1 MRILVI
7 EDDDATAEY
16 VAAGLSEEGHAVTR
30 AADGREGMLTALDG
44 DFDAMVIDRM
54 LPGRDGLSI
63 LAAVRAAGV
72 DTPVLILSALGQV
85 DDRVKGLRGGA
96 DDYLVKPFAFAEL
109 SARLDA
115 LLRRPALTD
124 EPTELRVGDLTIDL
138 VSQKVARGGVA
149 IPLQP
154 REYRLLCH
162 LARNAGRV
170 VTRTMLLENVWD
182 FHFEP
187 GTNVVESHVSRL
199 RTKVDKP
206 FDAPLIHTVRGAG
219 YSLHA

>member
-7 EDDDATAEY
+7 EDDQETADY
-16 VAAGLSEEGHAVTR
+16 IAAGLREAGHAVTS
-30 AADGREGMLTALDG
+30 ASDGREGMLTALDG
-44 DFDAMVIDRM
+44 DFDAMIMDRM
-54 LPGRDGLSI
+54 LPRLDGLSI

-72 DTPVLILSALGQV
+72 TTPVLILSALGKV

-115 LLRRPALTD
+115 LLRRPPLR
-124 EPTELRVGDLTIDL
+124 EESTELRVADLVIDL
-138 VSQKVARGGVA
+138 VSQKVTRGDQP
-149 IPLQP
+149 ITLQS

-170 VTRTMLLENVWD
+170 VTRTMLLESVWD

-187 GTNVVESHVSRL
+187 GTNVVETHISRL
-199 RTKVDKP
+199 RAKIDKP
-206 FDAPLIHTVRGAG
+206 FEVPLIHTLRGTG

>member
-7 EDDDATAEY
+7 EDDPETANY
-16 VAAGLSEEGHAVTR
+16 VVSGFKEEGHAVTLET
-30 AADGREGMLTALDG
+30 DGRAGLLTALDG
-44 DFDAMVIDRM
+44 DFDAMVLDRM
-54 LPGRDGLSI
+54 LPNRDGLSI
-63 LAAVRAAGV
+63 LAAARAAGV
-72 DTPVLILSALGQV
+72 QTPVLLLSALGKV
-85 DDRVKGLRGGA
+85 DDRVKGLRSGA
-96 DDYLVKPFAFAEL
+96 DDYLVKPFAFEEL

-115 LLRRPALTD
+115 LLRRPAPQED
-124 EPTELRVGDLTIDL
+124 QTEITVGDLKIDL
-138 VSQKVARGGVA
+138 MSQKVTRRGRPIV
-149 IPLQP
+149 LQP

-187 GTNVVESHVSRL
+187 GTNLVESHMSRL

-206 FDAPLIHTVRGAG
+206 FGEPLIHTVRGSG
-219 YSLHA
+219 YSLHE

>member
-7 EDDDATAEY
+7 EDDDETANY
-16 VAAGLSEEGHAVTR
+16 VAEGLREQGHAVTR

-44 DFDAMVIDRM
+44 EFDAMVIDRM

-63 LAAVRAAGV
+63 LGAIRAAGV
-72 DTPVLILSALGQV
+72 NTPVLILSALGKV
-85 DDRVKGLRGGA
+85 DDRIKGLREGA
-96 DDYLVKPFAFAEL
+96 DDYLVKPFSFAEL

-115 LLRRPALTD
+115 LLRRPPLQEETA
-124 EPTELRVGDLTIDL
+124 ELRVGDLVIDL
-138 VSQKVARGGVA
+138 VSQKVARAGQPIV
-149 IPLQP
+149 LQP

-187 GTNVVESHVSRL
+187 GTSVVESHVSRL

-206 FDAPLIHTVRGAG
+206 FDRPLIHTVRGAG
-219 YSLHA
+219 YSLHD

>member
-7 EDDDATAEY
+7 EDDDETADY
-16 VAAGLSEEGHAVTR
+16 IAAGLREEGHVVTR
-30 AADGREGMLTALDG
+30 AEDGRKGMLIALDE
-44 DFDAMVIDRM
+44 DFDAMIVDRM

-72 DTPVLILSALGQV
+72 TTPVLVLSALGKV

-96 DDYLVKPFAFAEL
+96 DDYLVKPFSFAEL

-115 LLRRPALTD
+115 LLRRPPLQEEA
-124 EPTELRVGDLTIDL
+124 TELRVGDLIIDL
-138 VSQKVARGGVA
+138 VSQKVTRAGQA
-149 IPLQP
+149 IVLQP

-170 VTRTMLLENVWD
+170 ITRTMLLENVWD

-187 GTNVVESHVSRL
+187 GTNLVESHVSRL
-199 RTKVDKP
+199 RAKIDKP
-206 FDAPLIHTVRGAG
+206 FDVPLIHTVRGTG